1 MDPDSEDALVDRLR
15 DGDAAAFDALYEAY
29 RPRLFGFLLRL
40 TRQRSLAEDLLDET
54 WLRLVAHARTLRAD
68 TRIGAWLFTVA
79 RNLYWSYRRSS
90 MTEAGA
96 LSLWPAER
104 QDPTPFEI
112 AATNELHGRIE
123 RALAKLTAQQREVLL
138 LVAVEGLAPSEAAG
152 ICGITAEA
160 MRQRL
165 SRARAALAA
174 EMNDDSNPEETG
186 ERSTS
191 RTVARLADRRQ
202 SRAG

>member
-112 AATNELHGRIE
+112 AATNELHGRI
-123 RALAKLTAQQREVLL
+123 
-138 LVAVEGLAPSEAAG
+138 
-152 ICGITAEA
+152 
-160 MRQRL
+160 
-165 SRARAALAA
+165 
-174 EMNDDSNPEETG
+174 
-186 ERSTS
+186 
-191 RTVARLADRRQ
+191 
-202 SRAG
+202 